1 MRGKFPPRSA
11 THKKAPHDPACPAW
25 HADVKTE
32 EDRLGWPHKSHRII
46 IIGGLILT
54 ALTLASG
61 IAVYALMQRQ
71 AESILVRSLEN
82 SLQSDRRLFETAI
95 SAGVANA
102 LTVSTRPFVIHN
114 VRLLNAEPGNPE
126 GRHAL
131 QQIANSFL
139 PTGFSGISFHDARGT
154 RIVQAGR
161 LTLAPELRVPLN
173 TQTRADLLWDGQL
186 ILHVVRD
193 VVDEQGTRIGLAKTE
208 TPLPHLTR
216 AIAEAGALGDTAEL
230 ALCAALEQDMRC
242 FPLTRSRRVLQRL
255 PRTLEG
261 KPLPM
266 SHALKGET
274 GTVFAR
280 DYRRENVVAAY
291 APVGALGLGMVLKI
305 DQAELFGPVNKQLK
319 VIAPML
325 GTLVLAGMLLLTWLV
340 APLVRKLVISEQKTA
355 DANDRLR
362 DVEERWRFALES
374 TRAGV
379 WDLDIPANQILLSRR
394 CKDMLGYADEE
405 IGTDMDEWA
414 QRVHPDDRAALIAA
428 RQQLFDGTS
437 DTFTHEHRKRC
448 KDGSWKWVQARGMVV
463 ARDAA
468 RLPLR
473 VIGTYLDISERKQ
486 AEETIQRQANFD
498 PLTQLPN
505 RRLFLDRL
513 EQEIIKSRRADM
525 SLALLLVDLDQ
536 FKEVNDTLGHDVG
549 DTLLQEAAQR
559 IRGCTRDVDT
569 VARLGGDEFTVI
581 LTELS
586 GRSHVEDIAQKI
598 IGKLAEPF
606 QLGSEVAYI
615 SASIGITL
623 YPNDASDIDTL
634 MKNADQAMYA
644 AKKQGRNRFSYFTP
658 LLQEAA
664 QARLQLSK
672 DLREAISDKQ
682 FTAHFQPIIDLSSG
696 RIHKA
701 EALLRWQHPVRGQVN
716 PMDFIPLA
724 EETGL
729 INEIG
734 DWVFKESARRAKD
747 WSTQFGEDF
756 RVSVNMSPV
765 QFRMEGRVSAEVW
778 LNHFR
783 ELGFSGKNLIV
794 EITEGLL
801 LNAHTDVIDKLFML
815 RDAGIQIAIDDFGT
829 GYSSLSYLKKFPI
842 DYLKIDRSFVC
853 DLETDPNDMALS
865 KAIIV
870 MAHELG
876 LKVVAEGVESEGQHS
891 LLSAA
896 GCDYAQGFLYAKPLS
911 PADFVAM
918 LRNS

>member
-1 MRGKFPPRSA
+1 MGR
-11 THKKAPHDPACPAW
+11 
-25 HADVKTE
+25 
-32 EDRLGWPHKSHRII
+32 PHKSHRII

-61 IAVYALMQRQ
+61 IAVYAVMQRQ
-71 AESILVRSLEN
+71 AESILVRSLET
-82 SLQSDRRLFETAI
+82 SLQGDRRLFESEI
-95 SAGVANA
+95 GFGVANA

-114 VRLLNAEPGNPE
+114 LRLLNAEPGDPE

-131 QQIANSFL
+131 QRIANSFL
-139 PTGFSGISFHDARGT
+139 PTGFSGVSFHDAGGT

-161 LTLAPELRVPLN
+161 LSQSPELSVPLN

-193 VVDEQGTRIGLAKTE
+193 VVDEQGSRIGMAKTE
-208 TPLPHLTR
+208 TPLPHLTH
-216 AIAEAGALGDTAEL
+216 AIAEADAIGGTAEL
-230 ALCAALEQDMRC
+230 ALCAALEQDMQC
-242 FPLTRSRRVLQRL
+242 FPLTRSRRVFQRL

-261 KPLPM
+261 RPLPM
-266 SHALKGET
+266 SHALNGET
-274 GTVFAR
+274 GTLFAR
-280 DYRRENVVAAY
+280 DYRREKVVAAY
-291 APVGALGLGMVLKI
+291 TPVGTLGLGMVLKI
-305 DQAELFGPVNKQLK
+305 DQAELFGPVKKQLS

-325 GTLVLAGMLLLTWLV
+325 GSLVLAGVLLLYWLV
-340 APLVRKLVISEQKTA
+340 APLVRKLVISERETA
-355 DANDRLR
+355 EANDRLR

-374 TRAGV
+374 TSAGV
-379 WDLDIPANQILLSRR
+379 WDLDIPGNRILLSSR
-394 CKDMLGYADEE
+394 CKDMLGYADDE
-405 IGTDMDEWA
+405 IGTDMDEWV
-414 QRVHPDDRAALIAA
+414 QRIHPDDRAALTAT
-428 RQQLFDGTS
+428 RQQLVDGTS
-437 DTFTHEHRKRC
+437 DTFTNEHRKRC
-448 KDGSWKWVQARGMVV
+448 KDGSWKWVQVRGMVV
-463 ARDAA
+463 ARDEAK
-468 RLPLR
+468 LPLR

-513 EQEIIKSRRADM
+513 EHEIIKSRRADV

-549 DTLLQEAAQR
+549 DTLLQETAQR
-559 IRGCTRDVDT
+559 IRDCTRDADT

-598 IGKLAEPF
+598 IGRLAEPF
-606 QLGSEVAYI
+606 HLGNETAYI
-615 SASIGITL
+615 SASVGITL

-644 AKKQGRNRFSYFTP
+644 AKKQGRNRFSHFTAS
-658 LLQEAA
+658 LQEAA
-664 QARLQLSK
+664 QARLKLSK
-672 DLREAISDKQ
+672 ALREAISDKQ
-682 FTAHFQPIIDLSSG
+682 FTTHFQPIIDLATG

-701 EALLRWQHPVRGQVN
+701 EALVRWQHPVRGQVN
-716 PMDFIPLA
+716 PLEFIPLA
-724 EETGL
+724 EEIGL

-734 DWVFKESARRAKD
+734 NWVFKESARWAKE
-747 WSTQFGEDF
+747 WSTQFGKDF
-756 RVSVNMSPV
+756 RVSVNMSPT
-765 QFRMEGRVSAEVW
+765 QFRMEGCVNAEAW
-778 LNHFR
+778 LSHFR
-783 ELGFSGKNLIV
+783 EMGFPGKNLIV

-801 LNAHTDVIDKLFML
+801 LNAHTDVIDKLFMF

-829 GYSSLSYLKKFPI
+829 GYSTLSYLKQFPI
-842 DYLKIDRSFVC
+842 DYLKIDRSFVR

-876 LKVVAEGVESEGQHS
+876 LQVVAEGVETEGQRS

-896 GCDYAQGFLYAKPLS
+896 GCDYAQGNLYAKPL
-911 PADFVAM
+911 PPVQFEAM
-918 LRNS
+918 LRSR